1 MKVSLPVQNASGR
14 WATRPK
20 QIFVAIRAMW
30 CSRPNLNGHKQIFFS
45 VLLRTILT
53 TCQSIFSR
61 VSQTVSQKN
70 LGHAKRLTTLATRP
84 KAFFGSARSNMLSS
98 APRPSRYTR
107 DVTYASDATKS
118 NACTHL
124 PATTAKTVASHLR
137 FFASR
142 LPSRISHPCVAAQI
156 AGPLRHNISPV
167 LDSAATLDAL
177 AAHFT
182 EVVRRFGPERDV
194 HALPLPLHCAQK
206 VFGRLSDRRR

>member
-1 MKVSLPVQNASGR
+1 
-14 WATRPK
+14 
-20 QIFVAIRAMW
+20 VAIRAMW
-30 CSRPNLNGHKQIFFS
+30 CSRPNLNGHKQIFFCVCFTPDRPNNLS
-45 VLLRTILT
+45 EHIQSHLT
-53 TCQSIFSR
+53 NRIP
-61 VSQTVSQKN
+61 KI
-70 LGHAKRLTTLATRP
+70 LGHVKRLTTLATRP